1 LISAD
6 AAGELVSPSAPTNS
20 QPPQKWFNPSVWKQP
35 SVSTSA
41 RDGVDDIF
49 ILGEF
54 EMRIVFM
61 MAAILGLAASA
72 HADPL
77 DTLLK
82 AETKAYEAWGKLP
95 LTERKVIFVTAPA
108 AGYGMYEERT
118 STVFKQDEKI
128 VTYVEPIGYGWKTLP
143 NGMFEMN
150 FTVDILIK
158 DSEGT
163 PVVEKK
169 DFLKNVLQSH
179 NAAMEMQLSFTL
191 SLSGAPAGDYTLTY
205 TIHDHS
211 ADQESS
217 FDQTLTLAGS

>member
-1 LISAD
+1 
-6 AAGELVSPSAPTNS
+6 
-20 QPPQKWFNPSVWKQP
+20 
-35 SVSTSA
+35 
-41 RDGVDDIF
+41 VDDIF

-54 EMRIVFM
+54 EMRIVFI

-82 AETKAYEAWGKLP
+82 AETKTYEAWGKLP